1 MAGSTPTV
9 VVAVALLLRAFGSET
24 LDVIRAVLLSVP
36 TVPLLIFTTS
46 VKLAVEEEV
55 IPVVLV
61 HVTTPVPP
69 TPGVVAVQPDGVVT
83 DTNVV
88 FGGNVSLTVTTTP
101 VPPTPGVVAV
111 QPDGVVTDTNVVFG
125 GNVSLT
131 VTEVAVLGPAFDA
144 PIAYERL
151 LPEQIGSGES

>member
-88 FGGNVSLTVTTTP
+88 FGGNVSLTVT
-101 VPPTPGVVAV
+101 
-111 QPDGVVTDTNVVFG
+111 
-125 GNVSLT
+125 
-131 VTEVAVLGPAFDA
+131 EVAVLGPAFDA

-151 LPEQIGSGES
+151 LPEQIGSGESEFVTERSACT